1 MTDLLPFLRLYRQH
15 WLSLTLGLLLALV
28 TLAAGMGLLSLSGWF
43 LSAAAVAGMTVA
55 GGHGFNYMTP
65 AGGVRFF
72 SIVRTAGRWGERVV
86 SHDAT
91 FRVLTRLRV
100 WFWQALS
107 PLSTGTLAGF
117 RQADLLNRLVADID
131 AMDHVYLR
139 LLTPIGAALLSTIGL
154 VLFLSFFDSRL
165 ALILGAI
172 LLFGM
177 IALPLVFYFLG
188 RRPGQALIAEKSTLR
203 TRLVDYLDGQAELQ
217 MFAAAPKALVE
228 LQQAEQA
235 LLAAQARMAK
245 VSGLANFSVQLLSGW
260 TLTLMLWLAG
270 HGVAGAT
277 PDPFTALMVFATLA
291 SFEALM
297 PLAGAFQHLS
307 TSLTSARR
315 LNEILQEAKAP
326 TWGCEQAPAT
336 GGTLQINNLCFGYPG
351 NPQPVLRDCSLQLQ
365 AGEKLALLGQTGCG
379 KSTLMGLLTRE
390 WTPQAGSIL
399 LDGKPLTDYSEGAMR
414 SSISVVSQRV
424 HLFADT
430 LRGNLKLAA
439 PTATDE
445 QLVAVLTQVG
455 LANLLDAQGGDKEHG
470 LNAWLGDGGRPL
482 SGGERRRIGLARA
495 LLHDAPL
502 WLLDE
507 PTEGLDSQTE
517 REIMDLLFK
526 LGADRTVLLISHR
539 LLGMAQMDRVALMEE
554 GHIRLCAP
562 HHDLLADDYYRSLY
576 QRLAD
581 DYYPN
586 QSLYQQL
593 API

>member
-15 WLSLTLGLLLALV
+15 WLSLSIGLLLALV

-43 LSAAAVAGMTVA
+43 LSAAAVAGLTA
-55 GGHGFNYMTP
+55 ATRDHFNYMTP

-72 SIVRTAGRWGERVV
+72 SIIRTAGRWGERVV

-100 WFWQALS
+100 WFWQKLS
-107 PLSTGTLAGF
+107 PLSTGALAGF

-139 LLTPIGAALLSTIGL
+139 LVTPIGAALLSTAGL
-154 VLFLSFFDSRL
+154 VLFLSFFDSEL
-165 ALILGAI
+165 ALTLGAI

-188 RRPGQALIAEKSTLR
+188 RKPGQALIAEKSRLR

-217 MFAAAPKALVE
+217 MFAAAPRARDE

-235 LLAAQARMAK
+235 LIQAQARMAR
-245 VSGLANFSVQLLSGW
+245 VSGLANGSVQLLSGW

-270 HGVAGAT
+270 HGVAGAA
-277 PDPFTALMVFATLA
+277 PDPITALMVFATLA

-326 TWGCEQAPAT
+326 EWGNEERHAQQGA
-336 GGTLQINNLCFGYPG
+336 LQISDLYFSYPG
-351 NPQPVLRDCSLQLQ
+351 NPQPVLRGGTLQLQ

-390 WTPQAGSIL
+390 WHPQAGKIL
-399 LDGKPLTDYSEGAMR
+399 LDGKPLTDYSEGALR
-414 SSISVVSQRV
+414 ASLSVVSQRV

-439 PTATDE
+439 PHASDE
-445 QLVAVLTQVG
+445 QLVQVLTQVG
-455 LANLLDAQGGDKEHG
+455 LANLLEDDNGHSDSG
-470 LNAWLGDGGRPL
+470 LDAWLGDGGRPL
-482 SGGERRRIGLARA
+482 SGGERRRIGIARA

-517 REIMDLLFK
+517 REIMELLFR
-526 LGADRTVLLISHR
+526 LGADRTLLLISHR
-539 LLGMAQMDRVALMEE
+539 LLGLEQMDRIALMEE
-554 GHIRLCAP
+554 GQIRLCAP
-562 HHDLLADDYYRSLY
+562 HQTLLTDDYYRSLH
-576 QRLAD
+576 QRLA
-581 DYYPN
+581 P
-586 QSLYQQL
+586 
-593 API
+593 A

>member
-15 WLSLTLGLLLALV
+15 WLSLSIGLLLALV

-43 LSAAAVAGMTVA
+43 LSAAAVAGLTA
-55 GGHGFNYMTP
+55 ATRDHFNYMTP

-72 SIVRTAGRWGERVV
+72 SIIRTAGRWGERVV

-100 WFWQALS
+100 WFWQKLS
-107 PLSTGTLAGF
+107 PLSTGALAGF

-139 LLTPIGAALLSTIGL
+139 LVTPIGAALLSTAGL
-154 VLFLSFFDSRL
+154 VLFLSFFDSEL
-165 ALILGAI
+165 ALTLGAI

-188 RRPGQALIAEKSTLR
+188 RKPGQALIAEKSRLR

-217 MFAAAPKALVE
+217 MFAAAPRARDE

-235 LLAAQARMAK
+235 LIQAQARMAR
-245 VSGLANFSVQLLSGW
+245 VSGLANGSVQLLSGW

-270 HGVAGAT
+270 HGVAGAA
-277 PDPFTALMVFATLA
+277 PDPITALMVFATLA

-326 TWGCEQAPAT
+326 EWGNEERHAQQGA
-336 GGTLQINNLCFGYPG
+336 LQISDLYFSYPG
-351 NPQPVLRDCSLQLQ
+351 NPQPVLRGCTLQLQ

-390 WTPQAGSIL
+390 WHPQAGKIL
-399 LDGKPLTDYSEGAMR
+399 LDGKPLTDYSEGALR
-414 SSISVVSQRV
+414 ASLSVVSQRV

-439 PTATDE
+439 PHASDE
-445 QLVAVLTQVG
+445 QLVQVLTQVG
-455 LANLLDAQGGDKEHG
+455 LANLLEDDNGHSDSG
-470 LNAWLGDGGRPL
+470 LDAWLGDGGRPL
-482 SGGERRRIGLARA
+482 SGGERRRIGIARA

-517 REIMDLLFK
+517 REIMELLFR
-526 LGADRTVLLISHR
+526 LGADRTLLLISHR
-539 LLGMAQMDRVALMEE
+539 LLGLEQMDRIALMEE
-554 GHIRLCAP
+554 GQIRLCAP
-562 HHDLLADDYYRSLY
+562 HQTLLTDDYYRSLH
-576 QRLAD
+576 QRLA
-581 DYYPN
+581 P
-586 QSLYQQL
+586 
-593 API
+593 A

>member
-15 WLSLTLGLLLALV
+15 WLSLSLGLLLALV

-43 LSAAAVAGMTVA
+43 LSAAAVAGMAVA
-55 GGHGFNYMTP
+55 SRDTFNYMTP

-72 SIVRTAGRWGERVV
+72 SIIRTAGRWGERVV

-100 WFWQALS
+100 WFWQKLS
-107 PLSTGTLAGF
+107 PLSTGALAGF

-139 LLTPIGAALLSTIGL
+139 LVTPIGAALLSTAGL
-154 VLFLSFFDSRL
+154 VLFLSFFDSEL
-165 ALILGAI
+165 ALTLGAI

-188 RRPGQALIAEKSTLR
+188 RKPGQALIAEKSSLR

-217 MFAAAPKALVE
+217 MFAAAPRARDE

-235 LLAAQARMAK
+235 LIQAQTRMAR
-245 VSGLANFSVQLLSGW
+245 VSGLANGSVQLLSGW

-270 HGVAGAT
+270 HGVAGAA
-277 PDPFTALMVFATLA
+277 PDPITALMVFATLA

-326 TWGCEQAPAT
+326 EWGNEERHAQQGA
-336 GGTLQINNLCFGYPG
+336 LQISDLYFSYPG
-351 NPQPVLRDCSLQLQ
+351 NPQPVLRGCTLQLQ

-379 KSTLMGLLTRE
+379 KSTLLGLLTRE
-390 WTPQAGSIL
+390 WHPQAGKIL
-399 LDGKPLTDYSEGAMR
+399 LDGKQLTDYSEGALR
-414 SSISVVSQRV
+414 ASLSVVSQRV

-439 PTATDE
+439 PHASDE
-445 QLVAVLTQVG
+445 QLVQVLTQVG
-455 LANLLDAQGGDKEHG
+455 LANLLEDDNGHSDSG
-470 LNAWLGDGGRPL
+470 LDAWLGDGGRPL
-482 SGGERRRIGLARA
+482 SGGERRRIGIARA

-517 REIMDLLFK
+517 REIMELLFR
-526 LGADRTVLLISHR
+526 LGADRTLLLISHR
-539 LLGMAQMDRVALMEE
+539 LLGLEQMDRIALMEE
-554 GHIRLCAP
+554 GQIRLCAP
-562 HHDLLADDYYRSLY
+562 HQTLLADDYYRSLH
-576 QRLAD
+576 QRLA
-581 DYYPN
+581 P
-586 QSLYQQL
+586 
-593 API
+593 A

>member
-15 WLSLTLGLLLALV
+15 WLSLSIGLLLALV

-43 LSAAAVAGMTVA
+43 LSAAAVAGLTA
-55 GGHGFNYMTP
+55 ATRDHFNYMTP

-72 SIVRTAGRWGERVV
+72 SIIRTAGRWGERVV

-100 WFWQALS
+100 WFWQKLS
-107 PLSTGTLAGF
+107 PLSTGALAGF

-139 LLTPIGAALLSTIGL
+139 LVTPIGAALLSTAGL
-154 VLFLSFFDSRL
+154 VLFLSFFDSEL
-165 ALILGAI
+165 ALTLGAI

-188 RRPGQALIAEKSTLR
+188 RKPGQALIAEKSRLR

-217 MFAAAPKALVE
+217 MFAAAPRARDE

-235 LLAAQARMAK
+235 LIQAQARMAR
-245 VSGLANFSVQLLSGW
+245 VSGLANGSVQLLSGW

-270 HGVAGAT
+270 HGVAGAA
-277 PDPFTALMVFATLA
+277 PDPITALMVFATLA

-326 TWGCEQAPAT
+326 EWGNEERHAQQGA
-336 GGTLQINNLCFGYPG
+336 LQISDLYFSYPG
-351 NPQPVLRDCSLQLQ
+351 NPQPVLRGCTLQLQ

-390 WTPQAGSIL
+390 WHPQAGKIL
-399 LDGKPLTDYSEGAMR
+399 LDGKPLTDYSEGALR
-414 SSISVVSQRV
+414 ASLSVVSQRV

-439 PTATDE
+439 PHASDE
-445 QLVAVLTQVG
+445 QLVQVLTQVG
-455 LANLLDAQGGDKEHG
+455 LANLLEDDNGHSDSG
-470 LNAWLGDGGRPL
+470 LDAWLGDGGRPL
-482 SGGERRRIGLARA
+482 SGGERRRIGIARA

-517 REIMDLLFK
+517 REIMELLFR
-526 LGADRTVLLISHR
+526 LGAARTLLLISHR
-539 LLGMAQMDRVALMEE
+539 LLGLEQMDRIALMEE
-554 GHIRLCAP
+554 GQIRLCAP
-562 HHDLLADDYYRSLY
+562 HQTLLADDYYRSLH
-576 QRLAD
+576 QRLA
-581 DYYPN
+581 P
-586 QSLYQQL
+586 
-593 API
+593 A

>member
-15 WLSLTLGLLLALV
+15 WLSLSIGLLLALV

-43 LSAAAVAGMTVA
+43 LSAAAVAGLTA
-55 GGHGFNYMTP
+55 ATRDHFNYMTP

-72 SIVRTAGRWGERVV
+72 SIIRTAGRWGERVV

-100 WFWQALS
+100 WFWQKLS
-107 PLSTGTLAGF
+107 PLSTGALAGF

-139 LLTPIGAALLSTIGL
+139 LVTPIGAALLSTAGL
-154 VLFLSFFDSRL
+154 VLFLSFFDSEL
-165 ALILGAI
+165 ALTLGAI

-188 RRPGQALIAEKSTLR
+188 RKPGQALIAEKSRLR

-217 MFAAAPKALVE
+217 MFAAAPRARDE

-235 LLAAQARMAK
+235 LIQAQARMAR
-245 VSGLANFSVQLLSGW
+245 VSGLANGSVQLLSGW

-270 HGVAGAT
+270 HGVAGAA
-277 PDPFTALMVFATLA
+277 PDPITALMVFATLA

-326 TWGCEQAPAT
+326 EWGNEERHAQQGA
-336 GGTLQINNLCFGYPG
+336 LQISDLYFSYPG
-351 NPQPVLRDCSLQLQ
+351 NPQPVLRGCTLQLQ

-390 WTPQAGSIL
+390 WHPQAGKIL
-399 LDGKPLTDYSEGAMR
+399 LDGKQLTDYSEGALR
-414 SSISVVSQRV
+414 ASLSVVSQRV

-439 PTATDE
+439 PHASDE
-445 QLVAVLTQVG
+445 QLVQVLTQVG
-455 LANLLDAQGGDKEHG
+455 LANLLEDDNGHSDSG
-470 LNAWLGDGGRPL
+470 LDAWLGDGGRPL
-482 SGGERRRIGLARA
+482 SGGERRRIGIARA

-517 REIMDLLFK
+517 REIMELLFR
-526 LGADRTVLLISHR
+526 LGADRTLLLISHR
-539 LLGMAQMDRVALMEE
+539 LLGLEQMDRIALMEE
-554 GHIRLCAP
+554 GQIRLCAP
-562 HHDLLADDYYRSLY
+562 HQALLADDYYRSLH
-576 QRLAD
+576 QRLA
-581 DYYPN
+581 P
-586 QSLYQQL
+586 
-593 API
+593 A

>member
-15 WLSLTLGLLLALV
+15 WLSLSIGLLLALV

-43 LSAAAVAGMTVA
+43 LSAAAVAGLTA
-55 GGHGFNYMTP
+55 ATRDHFNYMTP

-72 SIVRTAGRWGERVV
+72 SIIRTAGRWGERVV

-100 WFWQALS
+100 WFWQKLS
-107 PLSTGTLAGF
+107 PLSTGALAGF

-139 LLTPIGAALLSTIGL
+139 LVTPIGAALLSTAGL
-154 VLFLSFFDSRL
+154 VLFLSFFDSEL
-165 ALILGAI
+165 ALTLGAI

-188 RRPGQALIAEKSTLR
+188 RKPGQALIAEKSSLR

-217 MFAAAPKALVE
+217 MFAAAPRARDE

-235 LLAAQARMAK
+235 LIQAQARMAR
-245 VSGLANFSVQLLSGW
+245 VSGLANGSVQLLSGW

-270 HGVAGAT
+270 HGVAGAA
-277 PDPFTALMVFATLA
+277 PDPITALMVFATLA

-326 TWGCEQAPAT
+326 EWGNEERHAQQGA
-336 GGTLQINNLCFGYPG
+336 LQISDLYFSYPG
-351 NPQPVLRDCSLQLQ
+351 NPQPVLRGCTLQLQ

-390 WTPQAGSIL
+390 WHPQAGKIL
-399 LDGKPLTDYSEGAMR
+399 LDGKPLTDYSEGALR
-414 SSISVVSQRV
+414 ASLSVVSQRV

-439 PTATDE
+439 PHASDE
-445 QLVAVLTQVG
+445 QLVQVLTQVG
-455 LANLLDAQGGDKEHG
+455 LANLLEDDNGHSDSG
-470 LNAWLGDGGRPL
+470 LDAWLGDGGRPL
-482 SGGERRRIGLARA
+482 SGGERRRIGIARA

-517 REIMDLLFK
+517 REIMELLFR
-526 LGADRTVLLISHR
+526 LGADRTLLLISHR
-539 LLGMAQMDRVALMEE
+539 LLGLEQMDRIALMEE
-554 GHIRLCAP
+554 GQIRLCAP
-562 HHDLLADDYYRSLY
+562 HQALLADDYYRSLH
-576 QRLAD
+576 QRLA
-581 DYYPN
+581 P
-586 QSLYQQL
+586 
-593 API
+593 A